1 MSILLEKNARVL
13 VVAATRLQGAL
24 LTDVLG
30 RHGFDAVSSTLA
42 EVTESAVAGRTDA
55 ALVEL
60 VAGNLA
66 ESVNAVSA
74 IHTSSPQV
82 GVVLVTA
89 IPRLDLLVP
98 DARSRLGRA
107 ALLTASEVT
116 DASLVIDAVGSVLPT
131 YDGPPIWR
139 EGTLPPPLDV
149 LSGLQLDLLRRIASG
164 RSNEQIATDRGV
176 SLRAVESL
184 ASRTFA
190 AMGLA
195 DTPGNPR
202 VRAVTTYLRAMGGA

>member
-1 MSILLEKNARVL
+1 MSTVIDTHARVM

-30 RHGFDAVSSTLA
+30 RHGFDATPSTLP
-42 EVTESAVAGRTDA
+42 EVTESAVAGRADA
-55 ALVEL
+55 AVVEL

-66 ESVNAVSA
+66 ESVNAVA
-74 IHTSSPQV
+74 ALHTSSPRV

-107 ALLTASEVT
+107 ALLTASQVT
-116 DASLVIDAVGSVLPT
+116 DASLVVEAVGSVLPS

-164 RSNEQIATDRGV
+164 GSNEQIATDRGV